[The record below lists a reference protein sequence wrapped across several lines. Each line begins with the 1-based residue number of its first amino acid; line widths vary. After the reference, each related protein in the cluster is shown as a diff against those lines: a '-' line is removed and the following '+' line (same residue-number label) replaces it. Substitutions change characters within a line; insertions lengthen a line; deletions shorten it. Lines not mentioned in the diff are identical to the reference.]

1 MPAAL
6 WSEEEFPTMTVAW
19 SPDKLER
26 IGSAEE
32 LQIAAKRA
40 DGTPCREV
48 PIWVVRAGGQV
59 YVRTWYRRDSGWFGH
74 VVESRRARIRVPGL
88 EADIAIEDI
97 GDDEGELRASVD
109 AAYRAKY
116 GRYGET
122 TVEPMVTDDAAAT
135 TLRLVPQQGTRPD
148 RHG

>member
-1 MPAAL
+1 
-6 WSEEEFPTMTVAW
+6 MTVAW
-19 SPDKLER
+19 SPDELER
-26 IGSAEE
+26 IGRAEE
-32 LQIAAKRA
+32 LQIAAKRP
-40 DGTPCREV
+40 DGTLRREV
-48 PIWVVRAGGQV
+48 PIWVVRASGQV

-116 GRYGET
+116 GHYGET
-122 TVEPMVTDDAAAT
+122 TVERMVTDDAAAA
-135 TLRLVPQQGTRPD
+135 TLRLVPQQGARPH